1 MHVKVNFCAMSSWH
15 CQPTAS
21 KCPWIQM
28 HVTATHF
35 PLSSL
40 RSLCDPFLL
49 PDGQPARFGEFL
61 FLSRVSSQP
70 PAIIFTLP
78 ISFDPDLCLCHIPVV
93 RWSTAHCE
101 ISGWGMQEYNNTASY
116 PDSVRAARI
125 EVTGI
130 CCCHDYIW
138 CYVRF
143 VDWMI

>member
-1 MHVKVNFCAMSSWH
+1 MH
-15 CQPTAS
+15 
-21 KCPWIQM
+21 I
-28 HVTATHF
+28 TATHF

-61 FLSRVSSQP
+61 SFQGVISTTRYHHYT
-70 PAIIFTLP
+70 ADIFVR
-78 ISFDPDLCLCHIPVV
+78 SFDPDLCLCDIPVG

-130 CCCHDYIW
+130 C
-138 CYVRF
+138 
-143 VDWMI
+143 